1 MKLTISSKWLISEAN
16 RIESN
21 AKDNLSTWI
30 VLGMTDKY
38 NMKLDIASMYRKAS
52 TIKNLTLRKEYLI
65 NNGLI

>member
-1 MKLTISSKWLISEAN
+1 MKLTISSKWLNSEAD

-21 AKDNLSTWI
+21 AKDSLSTWI

-38 NMKLDIASMYRKAS
+38 TLKMDIASMYRKAS
-52 TIKNLTLRKEYLI
+52 SIKSIALRKEYLI

>member
-1 MKLTISSKWLISEAN
+1 MKLTISSKWLNIEAD

-21 AKDNLSTWI
+21 AKDSLSTWI

-52 TIKNLTLRKEYLI
+52 QIKGIALRREYLS

>member
-1 MKLTISSKWLISEAN
+1 MKLTISSKWLNSEAN

-52 TIKNLTLRKEYLI
+52 QIKSISLRREYLS